1 MVPAGTGRFAAFE
14 DDDEDDDDDDHGDD
28 NSHEPGVQEEEEGKL
43 SDEDFEEDLRQA
55 MAASL
60 ELHTAL
66 AAGTNTPVL
75 SGGEV
80 SCRNLLTRQLFAPY
94 QHMKSH
100 RFKMFHH
107 DCPRLN
113 P

>member
-1 MVPAGTGRFAAFE
+1 MYVGNTVGETNPVVPAGTGRFAAFE

-28 NSHEPGVQEEEEGKL
+28 DSHEPGVQEEEEGKL

-66 AAGTNTPVL
+66 VAGTNTPTL
-75 SGGEV
+75 SGGEG
-80 SCRNLLTRQLFAPY
+80 SSRKLLTRQLFAPY
-94 QHMKSH
+94 Q
-100 RFKMFHH
+100 
-107 DCPRLN
+107 LI
-113 P
+113 